1 MKSVKESAAEGG
13 GGVYTQSLPLPPS
26 VLQLI
31 LAFRSQSAVDLQQE
45 YQ

>member
-1 MKSVKESAAEGG
+1 MKESAGGGEGV
-13 GGVYTQSLPLPPS
+13 GGVYKQSLPLPPS

-31 LAFRSQSAVDLQQE
+31 LAYRSQSAVDLQKE